1 MIKCVIK
8 REYYELVRLPIDMY
22 DSGVSLIDFPAV
34 RGNPFDNRPI
44 ESTRAQDL
52 VGRKEML
59 RRWREHIHS
68 GSPRRS
74 Y

>member
-1 MIKCVIK
+1 
-8 REYYELVRLPIDMY
+8 MY

-44 ESTRAQDL
+44 EPSRAQDL

-68 GSPRRS
+68 VHLE
-74 Y
+74 